1 MNKHILLYSLPFFLV
16 LASCS
21 PASSSEGGSSIEDK
35 TQLETAL
42 NTLKDGYNIEYIA
55 KQANK
60 VVGGS
65 GSVTTYQSYHNSMAS
80 EDIYRHIAYKETTGN
95 KPTKDTV
102 SSDETYQNDDG
113 YTIFSALNY
122 ENKIITTPVK
132 KEYKEVTW
140 KASHYGNLFAS
151 LTKDDFSKDGS
162 TYTLKS
168 DLKASTNADIVAQ
181 LSGALTN
188 GVSVSSFSMSFA
200 DDGSISFKASYQPY
214 SIIYL
219 TEIEVSESFEG
230 KILTLGAKVNPPAP
244 IEKEEDEAFSKA
256 FEKLAAL
263 NFKTTVVNSE
273 IRYKDGRYEEVATA
287 TSTVTSDSFA
297 YTIYDEN
304 NKITGDRVYYSS
316 NDKIQKAAKYDSD
329 LYACGKPANTKI
341 SSYWPSFTVSSV
353 FFNKEN
359 NKYTLKKEYARFF
372 NSTYLFTPLVNDKI
386 GDLSITIEDDRVT
399 IENENEGDGRKVFG
413 AKEEIVYE
421 GFGTQKAIDT
431 SSVKMDSSSLTWDKA
446 IRSASKYKDLIT
458 AIGGKA
464 FLDKIPYFGGLYSE
478 AGYED
483 DSLYAFPFLYTW
495 IDSTSD
501 GEELVKKY
509 AKELV
514 DNGFT
519 ANTSKDDDVITYSLT
534 MEGKTLEVL
543 PSYNQVVD
551 ALTGVSTG
559 QFYFAIAFSLTNS
572 K

>member
-1 MNKHILLYSLPFFLV
+1 MNKHIFLYSLPFLLV
-16 LASCS
+16 LASCGS
-21 PASSSEGGSSIEDK
+21 SASSESEAPIEDK

-42 NTLKDGYNIEYIA
+42 NTLKNGYNIEYLT

-65 GSVTTYQSYHNSMAS
+65 GSVTTYKSYHNSMAS
-80 EDIYRHIAYKETTGN
+80 ENIYRHIAYKETTGN
-95 KPTKDTV
+95 KPKKDQIA
-102 SSDETYQNDDG
+102 SDETYQNDDG
-113 YTIFSALNY
+113 YTTFSTLNY
-122 ENKIITTPVK
+122 ENKIITTPVV
-132 KEYKEVTW
+132 KEYKDVSW

-162 TYTLKS
+162 TYTLKG

-188 GVSVSSFSMSFA
+188 GISVSSFSLSFA
-200 DDGSISFKASYQPY
+200 NDGSISFKASYKPY
-214 SIIYL
+214 TIIYL

-230 KILTLGAKVNPPAP
+230 KFLSLGEVVNPPAP
-244 IEKEEDEAFSKA
+244 IEAEEDSKFSAAFA
-256 FEKLAAL
+256 KLSNL
-263 NFKTTVVNSE
+263 NFSTNVKNYE
-273 IRYKDGRYEEVATA
+273 IRYKNGRYEEVANGTA
-287 TSTVTSDSFA
+287 SVTPNSFA

-304 NKITGDRVYYSS
+304 NKITGDSVYYSS
-316 NDKIQKAAKYDSD
+316 GDSVQKAAKYDTE
-329 LYACGKPANTKI
+329 LYASGKPANTKI
-341 SSYWPSFTVSSV
+341 SSYWPSFAVSNA
-353 FFNKEN
+353 FFTKEGN
-359 NKYTLKKEYARFF
+359 TYTLNKKYA
-372 NSTYLFTPLVNDKI
+372 YLFSSTLQFTPFVSDKI
-386 GDLSITIEDDRVT
+386 DDLKITIEDDKIT
-399 IENENEGDGRKVFG
+399 ITNENGGDGRNTFG

-543 PSYNQVVD
+543 PSYKQVVN
-551 ALTGVSTG
+551 ALAGLSTG
-559 QFYFAIAFSLTNS
+559 QYYFAIGFSLTNS